1 MFDFLNLPDV
11 VNENAVQTLLLNQD
25 RCTKN
30 FLVYYNPNTK
40 EWIRWAGAAARV
52 QPVVPGYGIG
62 LAVIGYDI
70 RQGRTARRCTNAVRQ
85 RCTPCVCS
93 PKSGMMTAQARC
105 AVLRRPTRCCC
116 RVPWDVETSFAQ
128 DNGLGGA
135 PGPYY
140 CVLACEQWNSPL
152 YCDSEHPQDIA
163 GIQTPWGT
171 VTAVGMNTYQGS
183 AVQRTGR
190 RLAQQ
195 AAGGNGT
202 RLAAEGDKPVGVGV
216 QARWGL
222 SALLPWSCSVCSL
235 QCERQPEACRAWRE
249 MPRLLSTQQARVR

>member
-1 MFDFLNLPDV
+1 ML
-11 VNENAVQTLLLNQD
+11 
-25 RCTKN
+25 C
-30 FLVYYNPNTK
+30 
-40 EWIRWAGAAARV
+40 
-52 QPVVPGYGIG
+52 
-62 LAVIGYDI
+62 
-70 RQGRTARRCTNAVRQ
+70 
-85 RCTPCVCS
+85 
-93 PKSGMMTAQARC
+93 C
-105 AVLRRPTRCCC
+105 AVLPCAHCCC

-202 RLAAEGDKPVGVGV
+202 RLAAEGDKPVSVGV
-216 QARWGL
+216 QAGVSFAAVEPL
-222 SALLPWSCSVCSL
+222 SVVSGVG
-235 QCERQPEACRAWRE
+235 
-249 MPRLLSTQQARVR
+249 